1 MDRYTQ
7 LNAFID
13 EHRAQPFEWGRIDC
27 IQLVREWARRATGV
41 LLCPDLAAYSTALG
55 ALRVLH
61 KLGYASLDDA
71 LDAHFDKRE
80 AAFVQRGDIVTYGST
95 ITEGF
100 PVAAGICCAEVSV
113 FPSVTGLV
121 FNPTVECQKFWRVD

>member
-7 LNAFID
+7 LNAFVD
-13 EHRAQPFEWGRIDC
+13 EHRNAPFEWGHIDC
-27 IQLVREWARRATGV
+27 IQLVREWAKRATGV

-61 KLGYASLDDA
+61 KLKYASLDDA
-71 LDAHFDKRE
+71 LDDHFETRE
-80 AAFVQRGDIVTYGST
+80 PAFVQRGDIVTYAST

-100 PVAAGICCAEVSV
+100 PVAAGVCCGEVSV
-113 FPSVTGLV
+113 FPGANGLI
-121 FNPTVECQKFWRVD
+121 FNPTNECQKFWRVD